1 MRVEQTDVFRHWIDR
16 LRDRTGRA
24 KILVRIDRLIEGN
37 PGSHRNLGNGV
48 SELKVDVGPG
58 YRVYYNLK
66 RGTTLLLLLAGGGK
80 STQQGDIAT
89 AIRLAQDYS
98 E

>member
-1 MRVEQTDVFRHWIDR
+1 MWALDT
-16 LRDRTGRA
+16 A
-24 KILVRIDRLIEGN
+24 C
-37 PGSHRNLGNGV
+37 
-48 SELKVDVGPG
+48 
-58 YRVYYNLK
+58 
-66 RGTTLLLLLAGGGK
+66 TTTYAARPCCSLLAGGDK